1 MVKPGLNLL
10 CTPGN
15 DVESTTAE
23 VASGANVVLF
33 TTGLGTP
40 TGNPVTPVIKI
51 ASNTK
56 LYDKMHDIIDI
67 NTGTIIEGEET
78 IEQAGERILDYIIK
92 AASGEVE
99 VASVRNRQDDFIPW
113 KRGVSL

>member
-1 MVKPGLNLL
+1 LNLL

-23 VASGANVVLF
+23 VASGANIVLF

-40 TGNPVTPVIKI
+40 TGNPIAPVVKLS
-51 ASNTK
+51 SNTT
-56 LYDKMHDIIDI
+56 LYNKMRDIIDI

-78 IEQAGERILDYIIK
+78 IEQAGERILDYVIK
-92 AASGEVE
+92 VASGEIE
-99 VASVRNRQDDFIPW
+99 ISAVRHGQDDFIPW

>member
-1 MVKPGLNLL
+1 MPGLNLL

-23 VASGANVVLF
+23 VGSGATVVLF

-40 TGNPVTPVIKI
+40 TGNPVAPVVKLS
-51 ASNTK
+51 SNTK
-56 LYDKMHDIIDI
+56 LYNKMRDIIDI
-67 NTGTIIEGEET
+67 NTGTIIEGDET
-78 IEQAGERILDYIIK
+78 IEQAGERILDYVI
-92 AASGEVE
+92 E
-99 VASVRNRQDDFIPW
+99 VASGNIQVSAVRNEQNDFIPW